1 MVKDIN
7 NKKFEIFSLFNTTG
21 MLLICFFTLYPIWYT
36 LIISLNDGKDAMLG
50 GIFWWPRMFTL
61 ENFSAV
67 FRNSAIFTS
76 FGVTI
81 ARTLIAT
88 TLHVFFTAMVAYA
101 YSKKALLGRKI
112 YLSAGTITLFFSGG
126 LIPTYLLIKQ
136 LGMLDKFI
144 VYVIP
149 TMFSFYN
156 LLIMTSFF
164 RTLPEAMEESAKI
177 DGANDLVIFS
187 RIIIPLS
194 KPVLATIALFV
205 GVGNWNDF
213 FMGVIYID
221 NPDLRPIQTFL
232 YRIVA
237 ENSSEVMQNM
247 PAEIK
252 NSSGVTSNSVKMA
265 TMIITTLPI
274 VCIYP
279 FLQKYFVK
287 GMMIG
292 SIKG

>member
-1 MVKDIN
+1 MTKDL
-7 NKKFEIFSLFNTTG
+7 KSRKPDLFNLLNTAG
-21 MLLICFFTLYPIWYT
+21 MLLICFITLYPIWYT
-36 LIISLNDGKDAMLG
+36 LVMSLNDGKDAMLG
-50 GIFWWPRMFTL
+50 WIYWWPRKFTL
-61 ENFSAV
+61 ENFMAV
-67 FRNSAIFTS
+67 FRNSAIFRA

-81 ARTLIAT
+81 SRTLIAT
-88 TLHVFFTAMVAYA
+88 TLNVFFTAMVAYA

-112 YLSAGTITLFFSGG
+112 YLTAGTITLFFSGG

-156 LLIMTSFF
+156 LIIMTSFF

-205 GVGNWNDF
+205 GVSNWNDF

-221 NPDLRPIQTFL
+221 NPNLRPIQTFL

-247 PAEIK
+247 PAEIR
-252 NSSGVTSNSVKMA
+252 NSSGVTSTSVKMA
-265 TMIITTLPI
+265 TMIVTTLPI